1 MTDRLKIIGL
11 LIIIGVINCQG
22 KYIDNCDQENV
33 CVNSRCINVPGGFT
47 CECLDGFEKDEQG
60 LNCIDIDECADVA
73 NCINGECVNSFGSYK
88 CQCPKGFIYNPVH
101 VGCINENHD
110 FESDPITEDLEDV
123 DECMEISILCQVGKC
138 VNVWGTFV
146 CECPEGY
153 KLNEENYVC
162 EALLQK
168 CWKSYENDTCS
179 DNFRVL
185 TAEDCCDS
193 FGGAGWGNESCSPC
207 IVVDLSCPEGFTYD
221 VATDTCFE
229 ISEVSLGS
237 FDPVCPEHL
246 TLDETGT
253 ACQDLRVGTCF
264 HNFEGSTNECSN
276 PTFGDVMRKPDCC
289 CTVGQGWRHDSNP
302 CEGCPVV
309 GTAEFDKL
317 CPLDEIRNR
326 DRNPE
331 TVTEVPVTENC
342 FLTVEGDETAPTCS
356 DGVGVNVSRAAC
368 CCSPYGKAWG
378 GNPCEICPEKN
389 TIDYQTLCREEVSED
404 KSRPQPVTLLLEDI
418 DECMEIP
425 GLCQGGECINTF
437 GSFKCECPEGY
448 GFNEESRVC
457 EEVPVTGNCFLTV
470 EGDETAPTCSDGVG
484 VNVSRAACCC
494 SPYGKAWGGN
504 TCEICPEKNTID
516 YQTLCLGD
524 DPEENEKFRPIP
536 ITVLL
541 EDIDECMEI
550 PGLCPRE
557 KCINTYGSFKCE
569 CPEEPCTTYEPC
581 DSDDGCKN
589 GICFI
594 SSLDGLH
601 CECNQGFKKD
611 EQGLNCIDIDECDDV
626 SICIYGE
633 CVNVV
638 GSYVCQCPEGYILDS
653 NGVECI
659 HKIHDFE
666 SDPIIED
673 LLDVDEC
680 IDLPGLCQGGKCINI
695 FGSFICQC
703 PEGYKLN
710 EESRVCEDINDCIAH
725 SCETDD
731 RCVPTTEGQYG
742 CTGGECGRGF
752 AMMGGRGCGDINE
765 CRFQNNPCSY
775 QCQNSYGGFKCGCPR
790 GYFGLGGSQCIKAIS
805 GFQQQTGQCYDCH
818 SLSSTESAQMEMI
831 SGDDENRPPVNT
843 SVPII
848 MHLSLQNLNP
858 HQRLIQLIPAI
869 RTLKDHTLYKIIG
882 GNKGRM
888 FRIKKQ
894 DGVHSIHYKE
904 DIKPGKYSIIIK
916 VIPKIGRKTAKK
928 ASLGFQEME
937 ATMKNKFKIEIV
949 FHIEE

>member
-33 CVNSRCINVPGGFT
+33 CVNGRCINVPGGFT
-47 CECLDGFEKDEQG
+47 CECLDGFEKDEQE
-60 LNCIDIDECADVA
+60 LNCIDIDECAGVA

-101 VGCINENHD
+101 VGCINENHN

-162 EALLQK
+162 E
-168 CWKSYENDTCS
+168 
-179 DNFRVL
+179 
-185 TAEDCCDS
+185 
-193 FGGAGWGNESCSPC
+193 
-207 IVVDLSCPEGFTYD
+207 
-221 VATDTCFE
+221 
-229 ISEVSLGS
+229 
-237 FDPVCPEHL
+237 
-246 TLDETGT
+246 
-253 ACQDLRVGTCF
+253 
-264 HNFEGSTNECSN
+264 
-276 PTFGDVMRKPDCC
+276 
-289 CTVGQGWRHDSNP
+289 
-302 CEGCPVV
+302 
-309 GTAEFDKL
+309 
-317 CPLDEIRNR
+317 
-326 DRNPE
+326 
-331 TVTEVPVTENC
+331 VTEVPVTENC

-378 GNPCEICPEKN
+378 GNTCEICPEKN
-389 TIDYQTLCREEVSED
+389 TTDYQTLCPEKVSEE
-404 KSRPQPVTLLLEDI
+404 KSRSQPVTVLLEDI

-425 GLCQGGECINTF
+425 GLCQGEKCINTI

-457 EEVPVTGNCFLTV
+457 EEILVSGNCFLSV

-504 TCEICPEKNTID
+504 TCEICPKKNTID

-569 CPEEPCTTYEPC
+569 CLEEPCTTYEPC

-638 GSYVCQCPEGYILDS
+638 GSYMCQCPEGYILDS

-659 HKIHDFE
+659 HKNHDFE

-680 IDLPGLCQGGKCINI
+680 IDLPGLCQGGKCINV

-805 GFQQQTGQCYDCH
+805 GFQQPTGKCYDCH

-858 HQRLIQLIPAI
+858 RQRLIQLIPAI

-888 FRIKKQ
+888 FSIKKQ
-894 DGVHSIHYKE
+894 DGVHSIHYEE
-904 DIKPGKYSIIIK
+904 DIKPGKFTIKLK
-916 VIPKIGRKTAKK
+916 VIPKIGRKAAKK
-928 ASLGFQEME
+928 ASLGIQEME
-937 ATMKNKFKIEIV
+937 ATMKNKFKIEIA